1 MPKELET
8 KLKKEAASKGYS
20 GEKADAFVYGSL
32 RKTGWKPKREREG
45 GQGTGHGSLED
56 ITFHEETGDS
66 AGDELCPVFT
76 HPLHK
81 GSGKGF
87 AYKGENTGL
96 ESDGAI
102 TWGALDPPKID
113 GEDVEPFTPGAQSC
127 NRDAGQGIHYGAP
140 IDYFGPDTDYRAEE
154 IDVHQYGRAYD
165 PYPFRDYYKTDDK
178 MNERTFRVMEQDKYD
193 ETATP
198 GAITDKQP
206 QTEAYGAVNYQ
217 GAGPDKD
224 DGSKAGDCDY
234 RSFESQRHFA
244 RTNKNKSQEY
254 AVDISG
260 LDTKHGKDIR

>member
-1 MPKELET
+1 MPKELEN
-8 KLKKEAASKGYS
+8 KLKKEASNKGLS
-20 GEKADAFVYGSL
+20 GDKSDAYVYGTM
-32 RKTGWKPKREREG
+32 RKTGWKPKRE
-45 GQGTGHGSLED
+45 QQASKHGSLED
-56 ITFHEETGDS
+56 IAFHEEATDPAGDS
-66 AGDELCPVFT
+66 ICPVFT

-87 AYKGENTGL
+87 AAKGEDTGL

-102 TWGALDPPKID
+102 MWGALDPPAID
-113 GEDVEPFTPGAQSC
+113 GDTEQFTKGQQSC

-193 ETATP
+193 ETPTP
-198 GAITDKQP
+198 GVVTDSQP
-206 QTEAYGAVNYQ
+206 QTEAYGAVNFR
-217 GAGPDKD
+217 GAGPESA
-224 DGSKAGDCDY
+224 DGSKDGADRY
-234 RSFESQRHFA
+234 RSFEEQRRFA

-254 AVDISG
+254 AVDVSG
-260 LDTKHGKDIR
+260 LDTKLGKDIR